1 MGKYKYKALAKDGRK
16 INGNI
21 EASSK
26 QAAVATLQKQGFM
39 PLVVKSQARKG
50 EIKFLS
56 SKKVKSKDLVM
67 FTRQLSTMV
76 SAGVPLTRSLTTL
89 EEQTD
94 NKYFKTVINDISKQV
109 ESGETIGDAMSKY
122 NNVFGDVYI
131 NMVKAGE
138 AGGIL
143 DDILKR
149 IAQQTE
155 KNETM
160 KKKIKS
166 ATTYPKVVGFI
177 TIGAFFGVMNI
188 IVPKIGAI
196 LLDLGGPDAKLPPL
210 TAAMLAISAFSKQY
224 AIPIIIISAI
234 GIYMFR
240 KYIKTPVGKYKFH
253 AFLLR
258 IPILKDIIIKIA
270 IARFARTFSSLLS
283 SGVSVMEAIRITS
296 GAIGNKVIEKE
307 LLEAAKEVQA
317 GKQLSEPISKSPHFP
332 KIVSQMLAIGE
343 ETGEMDTI
351 LVKVADF
358 YEEEVD
364 TTIDGL
370 SSILEPLMIVV
381 LGGMVGLV
389 AASVMGPIA
398 SLSNSVQ

>member
-39 PLVVKSQARKG
+39 PLVVKSQQKRG
-50 EIKFLS
+50 EIKFLN

-109 ESGETIGDAMSKY
+109 ESGETIGDAMAKY

-149 IAQQTE
+149 IAQQIE

-166 ATTYPKVVGFI
+166 ATT
-177 TIGAFFGVMNI
+177 
-188 IVPKIGAI
+188 
-196 LLDLGGPDAKLPPL
+196 
-210 TAAMLAISAFSKQY
+210 
-224 AIPIIIISAI
+224 
-234 GIYMFR
+234 
-240 KYIKTPVGKYKFH
+240 
-253 AFLLR
+253 
-258 IPILKDIIIKIA
+258 
-270 IARFARTFSSLLS
+270 
-283 SGVSVMEAIRITS
+283 
-296 GAIGNKVIEKE
+296 
-307 LLEAAKEVQA
+307 
-317 GKQLSEPISKSPHFP
+317 
-332 KIVSQMLAIGE
+332 
-343 ETGEMDTI
+343 
-351 LVKVADF
+351 
-358 YEEEVD
+358 
-364 TTIDGL
+364 
-370 SSILEPLMIVV
+370 
-381 LGGMVGLV
+381 
-389 AASVMGPIA
+389 
-398 SLSNSVQ
+398 